1 MKVLVVVDMQNDFIS
16 GALGTP
22 EAQSIVPKV
31 AEKIDQF
38 AGDMICVTLDT
49 HYSNY
54 LVGTQE
60 GKLLPVPHCQHQSDG
75 WQLHEDVRSAIEC
88 YAARSDANDCQS
100 FPKETFGSVDMGI
113 WLKKIEHFGKI
124 DEITLVGLCTDI
136 CVISNAMLLKA
147 FLPEAKIVVDAS
159 CCAGVTPESHR
170 TALAAMK
177 ACQIFVEHEEESV

>member
-22 EAQSIVPKV
+22 EAQSIVHRV

-49 HYSNY
+49 HYGNY

-60 GKLLPVPHCQHQSDG
+60 GKLLPVPHCQRQSDG
-75 WQLHEDVRSAIEC
+75 WQLHEDVRSAIEH
-88 YAARSDANDCQS
+88 YTARSEANDCQS
-100 FPKETFGSVDMGI
+100 FQKETFGSVDMGI
-113 WLKKIEHFGKI
+113 WLKKIERFGKI

-147 FLPEAKIVVDAS
+147 FLPETKIVVDAS

-177 ACQIFVEHEEESV
+177 ACQIFVENEETCA

>member
-38 AGDMICVTLDT
+38 NGDMLCATLDT
-49 HYSNY
+49 HYGNY

-75 WQLHEDVRSAIEC
+75 WQLHKDI
-88 YAARSDANDCQS
+88 YAAIDRYLSRNDANDWQS
-100 FPKETFGSVDMGI
+100 FLKETFGSVDMGI

-136 CVISNAMLLKA
+136 CVISNALLLKA
-147 FLPEAKIVVDAS
+147 FLPEARIVVDAS